1 MMPAASSREP
11 PALHSAMD
19 TSREQ
24 RLLRLSIG
32 VTLVIGTAGV
42 AIGLVT
48 RSQALIFD
56 GMYSLVDVV
65 LTVLSLAVSRLLAT
79 EGSRR
84 FQFGYW
90 HLEPMVET
98 LGGAVLALS
107 CIYAAAN
114 AIDGLLTGGGHVRF
128 GAASIWAGLLT
139 VIGLGM
145 AAYMKRQARA
155 LDSTLLALDARSWL
169 ISGLLSLALVIGFG
183 AAIALKGTAREHW
196 VPFIDSGVLL
206 AIAVMMLPMPLIAT
220 ARAMKEVMQVAPGE
234 LDRRVQEVLRDV
246 VATNGF
252 KDYSSHVAKMGRIR
266 FIEVHFLLPPDYP
279 LGSVTRADDIRNDI
293 ARRIGADSSQFWLTI
308 DFTADPRWI

>member
-1 MMPAASSREP
+1 
-11 PALHSAMD
+11 MD

-32 VTLVIGTAGV
+32 VTLVIGTVGV

-65 LTVLSLAVSRLLAT
+65 LTVLSLAVSRLLAS

-114 AIDGLLTGGGHVRF
+114 AIDGLLTGGGQVRF
-128 GAASIWAGLLT
+128 GAASVWAGILT
-139 VIGLGM
+139 VTGLAM
-145 AAYMKRQARA
+145 AAYMRRQSQA
-155 LDSTLLALDARSWL
+155 LQSTLLALDARSWT
-169 ISGLLSLALVIGFG
+169 ISGLLSLALLIGFG
-183 AAIALKGTAREHW
+183 AAIALKGTAREGW
-196 VPFIDSGVLL
+196 VPYIDSGVLL
-206 AIAVMMLPMPLIAT
+206 AIAVMMLPLPLLAT

-234 LDRRVQEVLRDV
+234 LDRRVQDVLRDV
-246 VATNGF
+246 VATHGF
-252 KDYSSHVAKMGRIR
+252 LGYSSHVAKMGRIR
-266 FIEVHFLLPPDYP
+266 FIEVHFLLPQDYA
-279 LGSVTRADDIRNDI
+279 LGSMARADGIRNDI
-293 ARRIGADSSQFWLTI
+293 AERIGADSSQFWLTI